1 MLRPRVG
8 HIQFINCLPLYYG
21 LVHNNV
27 LLDVE
32 LIKGTP
38 TELNALLL
46 DGQLDIS
53 PISSIEYCR
62 NYKDLMLLP
71 NLAVA
76 ADGEVKSI
84 LFVGK
89 VPIEKMDGR
98 TVALTNTSA
107 TSQALTRIILRDKY
121 KVSPRYFVCP
131 PDLSEMLM
139 EADGALLIGDDALRA
154 LYNPPEGLY
163 LYDLGKEWKELT
175 GRRMVFAVW
184 AVRRI
189 FAAENPELV
198 REAYRGFLKSMAYSI
213 ERVDEIATAASRWEA
228 FDAAFMRQYF
238 MSLKFDLDDA
248 YQQDLLAYASRAHEL
263 GFIPEMPRLEFVEV
277 DKGSWQFDEIVQP
290 MERESK
296 GWQLG

>member
-1 MLRPRVG
+1 MFRPKVG

-38 TELNALLL
+38 TELNKMLLE
-46 DGQLDIS
+46 GKLDIS

-84 LFVGK
+84 LFVSK
-89 VPIEKMDGR
+89 VPLEEMDGR
-98 TVALTNTSA
+98 MVALTSSSA
-107 TSQALTRIILRDKY
+107 TSQALTRIILRDNY
-121 KVSPRYFVCP
+121 KVSPKYFVCP
-131 PDLSEMLM
+131 PDLPQMMM
-139 EADGALLIGDDALRA
+139 EADGALLIGDDALRV
-154 LYNPPEGLY
+154 LYNPPKDLY
-163 LYDLGKEWKELT
+163 LYDLGVEWKEMT

-184 AVRRI
+184 AARRL

-198 REAYRGFLKSMAYSI
+198 AEVHRAFMKSMEYSI
-213 ERVDEIATAASRWEA
+213 DKVDEIAKAASRWES
-228 FDAAFMRQYF
+228 FDYDFMKAYF
-238 MSLKFDLDDA
+238 GSLRFDLDLA
-248 YQQDLLAYASRAHEL
+248 YQQDMLAYATRAYEL
-263 GFIPEMPRLEFVEV
+263 GFIQEIPKLEFVEV
-277 DKGSWQFDEIVQP
+277 
-290 MERESK
+290 
-296 GWQLG
+296 

>member
-27 LLDVE
+27 LLDIE

-38 TELNALLL
+38 TELNRWLLE
-46 DGQLDIS
+46 GKLDIS

-71 NLAVA
+71 NIAVA

-84 LFVGK
+84 LFVSK
-89 VPIEKMDGR
+89 VPVEEMDGR
-98 TVALTNTSA
+98 SVALTNTSA
-107 TSQALTRIILRDKY
+107 TSQALVRIILRDKY
-121 KVSPRYFVCP
+121 KVSPRYFICP
-131 PDLSEMLM
+131 PDLSSMLM
-139 EADGALLIGDDALRA
+139 EADGALLIGDDALRV

-163 LYDLGKEWKELT
+163 LYDLGKEWKEMT

-189 FAAENPELV
+189 FAAENPDLV
-198 REAYRGFLKSMAYSI
+198 AEMYRAFMKSMGYSI
-213 ERVDEIATAASRWEA
+213 TRLDEIVSAASRWEVFSA
-228 FDAAFMRQYF
+228 DFMRDYF
-238 MSLKFDLDDA
+238 VSLKFDLDSA
-248 YQQDLLAYASRAHEL
+248 YQQDLLAYATRAYEL
-263 GFIPEMPRLEFVEV
+263 GFVQEIPKLEFVGV
-277 DKGSWQFDEIVQP
+277 
-290 MERESK
+290 
-296 GWQLG
+296 

>member
-1 MLRPRVG
+1 MFRPKVG

-38 TELNALLL
+38 TELNKWLLE
-46 DGQLDIS
+46 GKLDIS

-62 NYKDLMLLP
+62 NHKDLMLLP

-84 LFVGK
+84 LFISK
-89 VPIEKMDGR
+89 VPAEELDGKL
-98 TVALTNTSA
+98 VALTSSSA

-121 KVSPRYFVCP
+121 KVSPKYFVCP
-131 PDLSEMLM
+131 PDLSQMMM
-139 EADGALLIGDDALRA
+139 EADGALLIGDDALRV

-163 LYDLGKEWKELT
+163 LYDLGAEWKEMT

-184 AVRRI
+184 AVRRL
-189 FAAENPELV
+189 FAAENPDLV
-198 REAYRGFLKSMAYSI
+198 ADVYRAFIKSMDYSI
-213 ERVDEIATAASRWEA
+213 DKVDEISKAASRWES
-228 FDAAFMRQYF
+228 FDAAFMKAYF
-238 MSLKFDLDDA
+238 ESLRFDLDSA
-248 YQQDLLAYASRAHEL
+248 YQQDLLAYATRAYEL
-263 GFIPEMPRLEFVEV
+263 GFIQEMPKLEFVEV
-277 DKGSWQFDEIVQP
+277 
-290 MERESK
+290 
-296 GWQLG
+296 

>member
-21 LVHNNV
+21 LVQNNV
-27 LLDVE
+27 LLDIE

-38 TELNALLL
+38 TELNGWLLE
-46 DGQLDIS
+46 GKLDIS

-84 LFVGK
+84 LLVSK
-89 VPIEKMDGR
+89 VPLEELDGR
-98 TVALTNTSA
+98 PVALTSSSA

-121 KVSPRYFVCP
+121 KVAPKYFVCP
-131 PDLSEMLM
+131 PDLSKMMM
-139 EADGALLIGDDALRA
+139 EADGALLIGDDALRV
-154 LYNPPEGLY
+154 LYDPPEGLR
-163 LYDLGKEWKELT
+163 LYDLGLEWKEMT
-175 GRRMVFAVW
+175 GRKMVFAVW

-198 REAYRGFLKSMAYSI
+198 AEIHRAFLKSMDYSV
-213 ERVDEIATAASRWEA
+213 EKVDEIARAASRWEA
-228 FDAAFMRQYF
+228 FDAGFMKDYF
-238 MSLKFDLDDA
+238 MSLKFDLDEG
-248 YQQDLLAYASRAHEL
+248 YQQDLLAYATRAYEV
-263 GFIPEMPRLEFVEV
+263 GFIQEIPKLEFVEV
-277 DKGSWQFDEIVQP
+277 
-290 MERESK
+290 
-296 GWQLG
+296 

>member
-1 MLRPRVG
+1 MHRPRVG

-32 LIKGTP
+32 LVKGTP
-38 TELNALLL
+38 TELNGWLLE
-46 DGQLDIS
+46 GKLDIS

-84 LFVGK
+84 LFVSK
-89 VPIEKMDGR
+89 VPVEEIDGCP
-98 TVALTNTSA
+98 VALTNTSA
-107 TSQALTRIILRDKY
+107 TSQALIRIILRDKY
-121 KVSPRYFVCP
+121 KASPKYFVCP
-131 PDLSEMLM
+131 PDLSKMLM
-139 EADGALLIGDDALRA
+139 EADGALLIGDDALRI
-154 LYNPPEGLY
+154 LYDPPRGLY
-163 LYDLGKEWKELT
+163 LYDLGKEWKEMT

-198 REAYRGFLKSMAYSI
+198 AGVYRAFMRSMEYSI
-213 ERVDEIATAASRWEA
+213 MKVDEIAQAASRWEN
-228 FDAAFMRQYF
+228 FDAGFMKDYF
-238 MSLKFDLDDA
+238 VSLKFDLGST
-248 YQQDLLAYASRAHEL
+248 YQRDLLACATRAYEL
-263 GFIPEMPRLEFVEV
+263 GFIQEIPRFEFVEV
-277 DKGSWQFDEIVQP
+277 
-290 MERESK
+290 
-296 GWQLG
+296 

>member
-1 MLRPRVG
+1 MARPKVG

-38 TELNALLL
+38 TELNKMLIE
-46 DGQLDIS
+46 GRLDIS

-62 NYKDLMLLP
+62 NYKELMLLP

-84 LFVGK
+84 LFASK
-89 VPIEKMDGR
+89 VPIEEIDGR

-107 TSQALTRIILRDKY
+107 TSQALLRIILRDKY
-121 KVSPRYFVCP
+121 RVSPSYFSCP
-131 PDLSEMLM
+131 PDLPEMLM
-139 EADGALLIGDDALRA
+139 EADGALLIGDDALRV
-154 LYNPPEGLY
+154 LYNRSNDLY
-163 LYDLGKEWKELT
+163 LYDLGKEWKEMT

-189 FAAENPELV
+189 FAAENPDVVAEIH
-198 REAYRGFLKSMAYSI
+198 RAFMKSVGYSI
-213 ERVDEIATAASRWEA
+213 DKVDEIAAKASRWEV
-228 FDAAFMRQYF
+228 FDAGFMKGYF
-238 MSLKFDLDDA
+238 ESLKFDLNAA
-248 YQQDLLAYASRAHEL
+248 YQQDFLAYATRAYEL
-263 GFIPEMPRLEFVEV
+263 GFIQEIPKLEFVEV
-277 DKGSWQFDEIVQP
+277 G
-290 MERESK
+290 
-296 GWQLG
+296 

>member
-1 MLRPRVG
+1 MFRPRVG

-21 LVHNNV
+21 LVQNNV

-32 LIKGTP
+32 LVKGTP
-38 TELNALLL
+38 TELNKWLLE
-46 DGQLDIS
+46 GKLDIS

-62 NYKDLMLLP
+62 NYKDLMLMP

-84 LFVGK
+84 LFISK
-89 VPIEKMDGR
+89 VPIEEMDGR
-98 TVALTNTSA
+98 LVALSNTSA

-121 KVSPRYFVCP
+121 GLAPKYFSCP

-139 EADGALLIGDDALRA
+139 EADGALLIGDHALRV
-154 LYNPPEGLY
+154 LYEPPQDLY

-189 FAAENPELV
+189 FAAENPDLV
-198 REAYRGFLKSMAYSI
+198 KEIYQGFMKSMAYSI
-213 ERVDEIATAASRWEA
+213 DKVDEIAVAVSRWENFEA
-228 FDAAFMRQYF
+228 GFLRDYF
-238 MSLKFDLDDA
+238 ASLKFDLDA
-248 YQQDLLAYASRAHEL
+248 PYQEDLLAYATRAYEL
-263 GFIPEMPRLEFVEV
+263 GFIQEIPKLEFVEV
-277 DKGSWQFDEIVQP
+277 
-290 MERESK
+290 
-296 GWQLG
+296 

>member
-1 MLRPRVG
+1 MSRPKVG

-27 LLDVE
+27 LLDIE

-38 TELNALLL
+38 TELNKMLLE
-46 DGQLDIS
+46 GKLDIS

-62 NYKDLMLLP
+62 NYRDLMLLP

-84 LFVGK
+84 LFVSK
-89 VPIEKMDGR
+89 VPLDKIDGR
-98 TVALTNTSA
+98 PVALTNSSA

-121 KVSPRYFVCP
+121 KVSPKYFICP
-131 PDLSEMLM
+131 PDLPQMMM
-139 EADGALLIGDDALRA
+139 EADGALLIGDDALRV
-154 LYNPPEGLY
+154 LYDPPKDLY

-189 FAAENPELV
+189 FAAENPDLV
-198 REAYRGFLKSMAYSI
+198 AEVYRAFMKSMEYSI
-213 ERVDEIATAASRWEA
+213 QKVDEIAQAASRWEN
-228 FDAAFMRQYF
+228 FDAGFMKVYF
-238 MSLKFDLDDA
+238 ETLSFDLDSA
-248 YQQDLLAYASRAHEL
+248 YQQDMLAYATRAYEL
-263 GFIPEMPRLEFVEV
+263 GFIQEIPKLEFVEV
-277 DKGSWQFDEIVQP
+277 
-290 MERESK
+290 
-296 GWQLG
+296 

>member
-1 MLRPRVG
+1 MFRPRVG

-27 LLDVE
+27 LMDVE

-38 TELNALLL
+38 TELNKMLIE
-46 DGQLDIS
+46 GKLDIS

-71 NLAVA
+71 NIAVA

-84 LFVGK
+84 LFVSK
-89 VPIEKMDGR
+89 VPIGEMDGR

-121 KVSPRYFVCP
+121 KVSPKYFVCP
-131 PDLSEMLM
+131 SDLPQMMM
-139 EADGALLIGDDALRA
+139 EADGALLIGDDALRT
-154 LYNPPEGLY
+154 LYKPPQDLY
-163 LYDLGKEWKELT
+163 LYDLGREWKELT

-189 FAAENPELV
+189 FAAENPDLV
-198 REAYRGFLKSMAYSI
+198 AEVYHAFMKSMKYSI
-213 ERVDEIATAASRWEA
+213 EKVDEIAQASSRWEI
-228 FDAAFMRQYF
+228 FDADFMKNYF
-238 MSLKFDLDDA
+238 QTLSFDLDAA
-248 YQQDLLAYASRAHEL
+248 YQEDLLAYATRAYEL
-263 GFIPEMPRLEFVEV
+263 GFIQEIPKLEFVEV
-277 DKGSWQFDEIVQP
+277 
-290 MERESK
+290 
-296 GWQLG
+296 

>member
-1 MLRPRVG
+1 MARPKVG

-38 TELNALLL
+38 TELNKWLIE
-46 DGQLDIS
+46 GKLDIS

-62 NYKDLMLLP
+62 NHKELMLLP

-84 LFVGK
+84 LFVSK
-89 VPIEKMDGR
+89 VPIEEIDGR

-107 TSQALTRIILRDKY
+107 TSQALLRIILRDKY
-121 KVSPRYFVCP
+121 RVSPSYFSCP
-131 PDLSEMLM
+131 PDLPEMMM
-139 EADGALLIGDDALRA
+139 EADGALLIGDDALRV
-154 LYNPPEGLY
+154 LYNKSSDLY
-163 LYDLGKEWKELT
+163 LYDLGKEWKEMT

-189 FAAENPELV
+189 FAAENPDVVAEI
-198 REAYRGFLKSMAYSI
+198 YRAFMKSVGYSI
-213 ERVDEIATAASRWEA
+213 DKVDEIAEKASRWEV
-228 FDAAFMRQYF
+228 FDAGFMKDYF
-238 MSLKFDLDDA
+238 ESLKFDLTEA
-248 YQQDLLAYASRAHEL
+248 YQQDFLAYAMRAYEL
-263 GFIPEMPRLEFVEV
+263 GFIQEIPKLEFVEV
-277 DKGSWQFDEIVQP
+277 E
-290 MERESK
+290 
-296 GWQLG
+296 

>member
-1 MLRPRVG
+1 VLRPRVG

-38 TELNALLL
+38 TELNKWLLE
-46 DGQLDIS
+46 GKLDIS

-62 NYKDLMLLP
+62 NYRDLMLLP
-71 NLAVA
+71 HLAVA

-89 VPIEKMDGR
+89 VPIEEMDGR
-98 TVALTNTSA
+98 LVALANTSA

-121 KVSPRYFVCP
+121 GVSPKYYSCP
-131 PDLSEMLM
+131 PDLSKMMM
-139 EADGALLIGDDALRA
+139 EADGALLIGDHALRV
-154 LYNPPEGLY
+154 LHEPPEDLY
-163 LYDLGKEWKELT
+163 LYDLGKLWKEMT

-189 FAAENPELV
+189 FAAENPDLV
-198 REAYRGFLKSMAYSI
+198 REVHRGFMKSMEYSI
-213 ERVDEIATAASRWEA
+213 DKVDEIAMAASRWENFEA
-228 FDAAFMRQYF
+228 TFMRAYF
-238 MSLKFDLDDA
+238 ESLKFDLDPA
-248 YQQDLLAYASRAHEL
+248 YQEDLLAYATRAHEL
-263 GFIPEMPRLEFVEV
+263 GFIQEIPKLEFVEV
-277 DKGSWQFDEIVQP
+277 
-290 MERESK
+290 
-296 GWQLG
+296 